1 MNRAPL
7 SEPIDAE
14 TFEALF
20 HQYKNLVYR
29 VALLILGDRH
39 EAEDALQ
46 DVFLLVYRSYHTY
59 NPTKGA
65 FTTWLYRITVN
76 HCLKRRRKQ
85 KFLMVSLDSFFPF
98 FSPHPPSTLDEYAD
112 KDEIEQAME
121 RLGDSFRI
129 VLILRYFSE
138 LSYEEISQV
147 LQIPL
152 GTVKSRLTRALKVL
166 QREIREER
174 SRLMERNVTK

>member
-1 MNRAPL
+1 MNHSSLP
-7 SEPIDAE
+7 EPIDAE

-29 VALLILGDRH
+29 VALLILDDRH

-46 DVFLLVYRSYHTY
+46 EVFLLVFRSYHTY
-59 NPTKGA
+59 DPAKGA
-65 FTTWLYRITVN
+65 ITTWLYRITVN
-76 HCLKRRRKQ
+76 HCLKQRRKQ
-85 KFLMVSLDSFFPF
+85 KFLMVSLDSLFSF
-98 FSPHPPSTLDEYAD
+98 FSPPPPSTLDEYAD

-121 RLGDSFRI
+121 RLGDSFKV

-152 GTVKSRLTRALKVL
+152 GTVKSRLTRALKML
-166 QREIREER
+166 QREIHIER
-174 SRLMERNVTK
+174 SRLMERNVAK